1 MKVLLL
7 VPHVLSA
14 GRRKAVEEGRR
25 PKPDYDA
32 LAEAIQSLPGGEA
45 DILDRSTVDREPHP
59 LVRFVRR
66 VAGYNWALALL
77 GFLGCQHYDVVFT
90 HAENI
95 GAPLALMLKSLTRRP
110 RHVTTAN
117 YMTGWRN
124 RLWYRLLA
132 VDRQMDAIFT
142 LSEEN
147 YQTALT
153 KLRIPKHKLRL
164 LDAYGF
170 VDIDFYRACPKQMV
184 NEHQVC
190 AVGREFRDYGTL
202 FRAVAALPEVRLKVE
217 SNSPWSIHPSTV
229 EHLEI
234 PANVEICR
242 LEFGTVRTLYA
253 ESAIVAIPLR
263 PNPIGAGFTV
273 LLEAMAMGKPV
284 IITNSPD
291 SSYAGRRQII
301 HGENVL
307 MVRAGD
313 VEGWQ
318 LALKRL
324 IDDPA
329 LRARLGE
336 NARLWVQNNASRKT
350 WLAVMLGAFQPEVH
364 GSELTLA
371 SPRP

>member
-14 GRRKAVEEGRR
+14 SRRKAVEEGRR

-45 DILDRSTVDREPHP
+45 DILDRSAVDREPHP
-59 LVRFVRR
+59 LVRLVRR

-77 GFLGCQHYDVVFT
+77 GFLKCRHYDVVFT

-95 GAPLALMLKSLTRRP
+95 GKPLALMLKTLTHRP
-110 RHVTTAN
+110 RHVTTVN
-117 YMTGWRN
+117 YMTGRRN

-153 KLRIPKHKLRL
+153 RLRIPKHKLRF

-170 VDIDFYRACPKQMV
+170 VDTDFFRACPNHIV

-202 FRAVAALPEVRLKVE
+202 FRAVAALPGVRLKVE

-229 EHLEI
+229 EHLET
-234 PANVEICR
+234 PPNVEICR
-242 LEFGTVRTLYA
+242 LEMGTVRNLYA
-253 ESAIVAIPLR
+253 ESAVVAIPLL
-263 PNPIGAGFTV
+263 PNPIGAGFTTLV
-273 LLEAMAMGKPV
+273 EAMAMGKPV

-291 SSYAGRRQII
+291 SSYAGRRQIVD
-301 HGENVL
+301 GENVL
-307 MVRAGD
+307 MVRAGHI
-313 VEGWQ
+313 EGWQ

-350 WLAVMLGAFQPEVH
+350 WLAVMMGAFEADVQR
-364 GSELTLA
+364 SDFMLA